1 MLKKI
6 LPFLLLLSLSTGIN
20 SQTITTGDILTN
32 STFGTG
38 QIYSTDGWTISD
50 HTHGHNGTGSF
61 ATLGGGNNPGGSVAA
76 EEDTVI
82 SQTVSLADDT
92 DMLTE
97 EIQGGWSSTLSSD
110 IWFWNQYNN
119 TTTLK
124 QTITGSDGSTTIQQR
139 VIQDTGC
146 GSINCGQFTNY
157 TDTHIQGVNTQNDFN
172 IGVSVLNTNN
182 RTGHWGPDIDD
193 VELSIS
199 YTKYNPIT
207 DDIQDDFDLIDD
219 FEYEYEEINF
229 TTPILEEE
237 FYWEEFDEVF
247 IEDDF
252 FEESF
257 EEIIFEDFEDFNEFE
272 TIEEFEDLEI
282 PEEFETFF
290 TEFTEDFT
298 EDFTEEEMEILEE
311 EFVEEIFEEFEE
323 EIIEEDA
330 EEINNES
337 IATAEEE
344 FIEEEPE
351 EQNNETE
358 IARNEEE
365 SSSESSEDSSIQTEE
380 ETESEDLQSEESQEE
395 IIEEEVVEEDRTE
408 DTEIEIVEESVDDK
422 ITIAVNDNV
431 SINIKEVSLFD
442 DGNKLTAYSDV
453 SFYQPENIYTNVD
466 NSFFIQTDLSL
477 YNKGIYL
484 NIGLDNYISSDP
496 VSQRDQRLYE
506 LRVEKIGLMIEL
518 RKLKELL

>member
-6 LPFLLLLSLSTGIN
+6 LPFLLLLILSTGIN
-20 SQTITTGDILTN
+20 SETITTDNLLTN
-32 STFGTG
+32 STFGT
-38 QIYSTDGWTISD
+38 QTTYSNTGWTISGYD
-50 HTHGHNGTGSF
+50 GSHNYTS
-61 ATLGGGNNPGGSVAA
+61 LGGGNDPGGSFASGKDSSLSQSITLI
-76 EEDTVI
+76 ED
-82 SQTVSLADDT
+82 A
-92 DMLTE
+92 DMLVE
-97 EIQGGWSSTLSSD
+97 EVQSGWSSTLSSD
-110 IWFWNQYNN
+110 IWYWNNYDN

-124 QTITGSDGSTTIQQR
+124 QTITGSDGSSTTQQR
-139 VIQDTGC
+139 VIIDTGC

-157 TDTHIQGVNTQNDFN
+157 TDTYIQGSNTQSDYT
-172 IGVSVLNTNN
+172 IGVNVSNN
-182 RTGHWGPDIDD
+182 NSRSGHYGPDIDD
-193 VELSIS
+193 IKLNIS
-199 YTKYNPIT
+199 YTQYNPIT
-207 DDIQDDFDLIDD
+207 EDIQDDFDLIDD

-247 IEDDF
+247 IE
-252 FEESF
+252 EEF
-257 EEIIFEDFEDFNEFE
+257 IEEAFDEIVFEDFNEFE

-282 PEEFETFF
+282 PEEFEAFF

-298 EDFTEEEMEILEE
+298 GDFTEEEMEILEE
-311 EFVEEIFEEFEE
+311 EFAEEIFEEFEE

-337 IATAEEE
+337 ITTAEEE

-358 IARNEEE
+358 VAAAEEQ
-365 SSSESSEDSSIQTEE
+365 SNSEAADDSSIQTEE

-395 IIEEEVVEEDRTE
+395 IIEEEVVEEERTE
-408 DTEIEIVEESVDDK
+408 DTEIEIVEKSVDDK
-422 ITIAVNDNV
+422 ITITVNDNV
-431 SINIKEVSLFD
+431 SVDIKEVSLFD